1 MTVGAAD
8 AARGVWAGWP
18 AARDTGRVDERL
30 TLLTRQGCHLCA
42 AAREA
47 MARVAATAAVGWRE
61 IDVATDEELDR
72 EYGDRLPVV
81 LLDGREHGYW
91 RVEEQRL
98 LRDLSR

>member
-1 MTVGAAD
+1 MTA
-8 AARGVWAGWP
+8 P
-18 AARDTGRVDERL
+18 RL
-30 TLLTRQGCHLCA
+30 TLLTREGCHLCA
-42 AAREA
+42 AARDA
-47 MARVAATAAVGWRE
+47 MDRVSAETGTPWRE

-91 RVEEQRL
+91 RVEEHRL